1 MRMAAGAAERP
12 AEDLTAR
19 ARIRDAAMAR
29 FADLGYRTATI
40 KGIADAAG
48 VSTGLVQHH
57 FGTKDGLRQACDEA
71 ALSVVRRQL
80 EVVEHA
86 EQEVSNPDFASV
98 LYGTDPALA
107 RYLIRML
114 VEGGPAADALL
125 DLMAAGT
132 ERFLSQVAPDLFPPG
147 SSKARDGAAV
157 MTVMHLGPA
166 ALRGQVERRT
176 GASLLDPTSAPR
188 LGLLVVDIAAAMGRW
203 VASDTGQRAR
213 EAVATYLDALAAPPD
228 ERREDDDDD

>member
-1 MRMAAGAAERP
+1 MRMAGGAGERP

-19 ARIRDAAMAR
+19 ARIRDAAMAT
-29 FADLGYRTATI
+29 FADRGYRTATL
-40 KGIADAAG
+40 KAIAEAAG

-80 EVVEHA
+80 DVVEHI
-86 EQEVSNPDFASV
+86 EQEVASPDLASA
-98 LYGTDPALA
+98 LYGGDPVLA

-114 VEGGPAADALL
+114 VEGGPAADALF

-147 SSKARDGAAV
+147 SRTARDGAAV

-166 ALRGQVERRT
+166 ALREQVERRT

-188 LGLLVVDIAAAMGRW
+188 LGLLVVDVSAAMGRW

-213 EAVATYLDALAAPPD
+213 EAVAVYLDALASQPRDRP
-228 ERREDDDDD
+228 EDDDDD